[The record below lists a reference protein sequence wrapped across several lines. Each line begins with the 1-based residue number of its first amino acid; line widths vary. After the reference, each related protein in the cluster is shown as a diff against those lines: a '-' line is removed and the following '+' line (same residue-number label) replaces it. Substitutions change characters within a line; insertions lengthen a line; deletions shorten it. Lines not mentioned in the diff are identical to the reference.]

1 MLYCKNNKTFGLIEN
16 LTRKGEKQMA
26 KSYKDFPNVP
36 GIITVRDRFYK
47 HLFTMYTDNIRARIE
62 SVDTDHIK
70 GQIKAYPTGWG
81 DARVQ
86 VANNAGALVFDY
98 VEMPNTDRN
107 TLRTIAEAM
116 DAESLSK
123 VARGYLHV
131 NYRFLGVDN

>member
-26 KSYKDFPNVP
+26 KSYKHYPNVP
-36 GIITVRDRFYK
+36 GIITVRDRFYN

-86 VANNAGALVFDY
+86 VANNAGSLVFDY

-123 VARGYLHV
+123 AA
-131 NYRFLGVDN
+131 

>member
-1 MLYCKNNKTFGLIEN
+1 
-16 LTRKGEKQMA
+16 MA
-26 KSYKDFPNVP
+26 KSYKDYPNVP
-36 GIITVRDRFYK
+36 GIITVRDRFYN

-123 VARGYLHV
+123 TA
-131 NYRFLGVDN
+131 